1 VQVQRGNADAGVVEA
16 SESSPLTCGWV
27 TDADATTKERK
38 EEEAVA
44 RGMDREVIVVV
55 KPENRTTAPEDW
67 QTVALCF
74 FCTVECEN
82 RERRL
87 ALMVSKEE
95 ISGGGEAAPGMADQA
110 VAENILSRKAE

>member
-1 VQVQRGNADAGVVEA
+1 VQVQRGNADAIVVEA

-55 KPENRTTAPEDW
+55 EPENRTTALEDW
-67 QTVALCF
+67 QTTVLCAV
-74 FCTVECEN
+74 CTVEREQ

-87 ALMVSKEE
+87 ALVVSKEE
-95 ISGGGEAAPGMADQA
+95 ISG
-110 VAENILSRKAE
+110 